1 LGQASV
7 RTVGVIVID
16 ILGQNMAQVAL
27 SGNKDPVSAFAANA
41 PDPAFGDRAR
51 TRRPHWRCDEPGADR
66 GEHRIEHSGEF
77 GVPVADQEPDL
88 A

>member
-41 PDPAFGDRAR
+41 PDPAFGDRVGS
-51 TRRPHWRCDEPGADR
+51 RRQLHPILMIGTAGCG
-66 GEHRIEHSGEF
+66 
-77 GVPVADQEPDL
+77 
-88 A
+88 